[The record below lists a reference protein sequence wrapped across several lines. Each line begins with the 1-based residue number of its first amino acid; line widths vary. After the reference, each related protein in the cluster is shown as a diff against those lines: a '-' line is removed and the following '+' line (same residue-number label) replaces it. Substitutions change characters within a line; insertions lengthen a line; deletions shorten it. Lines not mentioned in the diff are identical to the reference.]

1 MNIDIGSTA
10 AVVGAVM
17 TIGTPIVILSRAILK
32 MLKKIDCNS
41 NDVTTLKADVKES
54 KEERQI
60 MLKALLACLEGL
72 HEQGCNGPVTRAIDE
87 IKDYMMRKAHE

>member
-1 MNIDIGSTA
+1 MNIDVGSLAVTA
-10 AVVGAVM
+10 GAIM
-17 TIGTPIVILSRAILK
+17 TIGTPIVILSKAILK
-32 MLKKIDCNS
+32 MLKKLDCNTADIATVKV
-41 NDVTTLKADVKES
+41 DVRES